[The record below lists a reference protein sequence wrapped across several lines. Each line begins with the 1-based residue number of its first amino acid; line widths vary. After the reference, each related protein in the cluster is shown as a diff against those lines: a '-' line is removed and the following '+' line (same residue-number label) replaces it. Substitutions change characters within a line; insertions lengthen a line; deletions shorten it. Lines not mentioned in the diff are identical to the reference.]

1 MITSILIIQFI
12 LNIVLA
18 CVLFKSQ
25 ERLEKLEENQLTAED
40 LSTGEVV
47 IKHKGKII
55 YNSK

>member
-1 MITSILIIQFI
+1 MTTILIIQFI
-12 LNIVLA
+12 LIIVLA
-18 CVLFKSQ
+18 CVLLQTQK
-25 ERLEKLEENQLTAED
+25 RLEKLEDNQLTAED